1 MHTQILSRAYLRN
14 PPWHALPAAP
24 HGRPATHPAQLLSR
38 AELRHLV
45 AAMID

>member
-14 PPWHALPAAP
+14 TPWHALPAAP
-24 HGRPATHPAQLLSR
+24 HGAPAAHPLSPS
-38 AELRHLV
+38 ELRRIV

>member
-14 PPWHALPAAP
+14 TPWHALPALAGGASAP
-24 HGRPATHPAQLLSR
+24 AAQPLSR
-38 AELRHLV
+38 ADLRRLV